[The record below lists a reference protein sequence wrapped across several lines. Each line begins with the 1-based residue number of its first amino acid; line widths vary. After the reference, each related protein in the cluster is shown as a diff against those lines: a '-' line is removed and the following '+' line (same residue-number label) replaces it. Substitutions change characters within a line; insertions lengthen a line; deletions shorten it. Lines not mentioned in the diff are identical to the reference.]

1 MSDVT
6 DTPTPERGEP
16 DRFEITPD
24 FLPKRPQDFPED
36 FSHENGNYQC
46 RCYRCGHYFVG
57 HKRRVACKLCVT
69 IGALTYER
77 DALIAEC
84 ARKDAEIAALRDALT
99 HEDIKL
105 VWVTQGHEEFG
116 IECTICIGDE
126 YETLTN
132 QADPITAIIE
142 TSKAVRAKLNPGAPH
157 DGE

>member
-1 MSDVT
+1 MT

-57 HKRRVACKLCVT
+57 HKRRVTCKLCVT
-69 IGALTYER
+69 I
-77 DALIAEC
+77 DALRAEC
-84 ARKDAEIAALRDALT
+84 ARKDAEIARLRGALKDLYERMDCSLCRTSPDFAFC
-99 HEDIKL
+99 
-105 VWVTQGHEEFG
+105 GG
-116 IECTICIGDE
+116 CIADRE
-126 YETLTN
+126 RARTL
-132 QADPITAIIE
+132 
-142 TSKAVRAKLNPGAPH
+142 LNPGAPR